1 MSWRTVVITRRCKLD
16 LSMNY
21 LEIRGE
27 DVQRVHL
34 SELHTV
40 IIESTESTAV
50 SMIAALLCELTHR
63 KIKVIFCD
71 EKGNP
76 QSELSRSAP
85 LF

>member
-27 DVQRVHL
+27 EVQRIHL
-34 SELHTV
+34 PELHTV
-40 IIESTESTAV
+40 IV
-50 SMIAALLCELTHR
+50 
-63 KIKVIFCD
+63 
-71 EKGNP
+71 
-76 QSELSRSAP
+76 